1 MEDTMIRF
9 EHISKNFPG
18 VRALKDVSFS
28 VRPGEIHALLGEN
41 GAGKS
46 TLLNILHGVYTATQ
60 GQIWIDNQ
68 AVNFTSPVDALNFG
82 IAKVH
87 QEIHM
92 VDCLNVGQNIALGF
106 EKQKRGMLDYK
117 EIYRKTDEILKRLG
131 CKFSSQ
137 DSLSGLSVGELQM
150 IAIAKSLYHQA
161 KVISFDEPTA
171 SLSNVEI
178 EKLFEVMRSLK
189 EQGITLLFISHK
201 LDEIFEMCDR
211 VSILRDG
218 TYIMTADISDITKE
232 ELIQNMVGRD
242 VSSYAVRQK
251 PSCVSKEVVLKAD
264 HLCGEG
270 FSYIS
275 FELHKGEILGFSGL
289 VGAKRTEVMRAVF
302 GVDKRTGGDIY
313 IKGQKVNPHS
323 PQEALRHGI
332 GLISEN
338 RKTEGFVPIM
348 SNAMN
353 MALASLS
360 SFYKGG
366 RLNQGLITKSFQHF
380 GNQVQLNIMD
390 PDYLTQNLS
399 GGNQQKVILAKW
411 LATDVDILIFD
422 EPTKGVDVGAKAEI
436 YSLMEDFVASGKSI
450 IMISSELPEVIGMS
464 DRIIVLKEGRMSAE
478 VSREEFQEAVL
489 LSHAMG
495 EKL

>member
-18 VRALKDVSFS
+18 VRALIDVSFS

-264 HLCGEG
+264 HL
-270 FSYIS
+270 
-275 FELHKGEILGFSGL
+275 
-289 VGAKRTEVMRAVF
+289 
-302 GVDKRTGGDIY
+302 
-313 IKGQKVNPHS
+313 
-323 PQEALRHGI
+323 
-332 GLISEN
+332 
-338 RKTEGFVPIM
+338 
-348 SNAMN
+348 
-353 MALASLS
+353 
-360 SFYKGG
+360 
-366 RLNQGLITKSFQHF
+366 
-380 GNQVQLNIMD
+380 
-390 PDYLTQNLS
+390 
-399 GGNQQKVILAKW
+399 
-411 LATDVDILIFD
+411 
-422 EPTKGVDVGAKAEI
+422 
-436 YSLMEDFVASGKSI
+436 
-450 IMISSELPEVIGMS
+450 
-464 DRIIVLKEGRMSAE
+464 
-478 VSREEFQEAVL
+478 
-489 LSHAMG
+489 
-495 EKL
+495 